1 MWIFYDCSIM
11 RYIWNIYEPSD
22 PQDVNEEDPYDVFVY
37 SQTME
42 EVPHTGD
49 LIYLEG
55 RNHRVLA
62 CTVDW
67 NMTEAQVRNDVT
79 YYKVCVVD

>member
-1 MWIFYDCSIM
+1 M

-22 PQDVNEEDPYDVFVY
+22 LQDVNEEDPYDVFVY

-42 EVPHTGD
+42 EVPHAGD

-55 RNHRVLA
+55 RNHHVLA

>member
-1 MWIFYDCSIM
+1 M

-22 PQDVNEEDPYDVFVY
+22 PQDINEEDPFDVFVY

-62 CTVDW
+62 CAVDW

-79 YYKVCVVD
+79 YYKVCVV

>member
-1 MWIFYDCSIM
+1 M

>member
-1 MWIFYDCSIM
+1 M

-55 RNHRVLA
+55 HNHRVLA

-67 NMTEAQVRNDVT
+67 NMTEAQVRNDVI
-79 YYKVCVVD
+79 YYKVCVIA